1 MKKIYL
7 QILFIISF
15 YIIAKSK
22 SDEQNKIGI
31 NKKNLVIGSKIREE
45 EIQNINN
52 HEKDEMI
59 QKKPSIYK
67 SINDDKKQEYKAM
80 VVIGHILSYI
90 SFFLIFC
97 VIVVWLV
104 HICTYSEPEYK
115 KLDKDFE
122 FNDFWKKSCAI
133 FCYCCNR

>member
-7 QILFIISF
+7 QILFIVSF
-15 YIIAKSK
+15 FIIVKSK

-45 EIQNINN
+45 IQNMKN
-52 HEKDEMI
+52 HEKNEMI

-67 SINDDKKQEYKAM
+67 SSNDDKKQEYKAM
-80 VVIGHILSYI
+80 IVIGHILSYI
-90 SFFLIFC
+90 SFFIIIW
-97 VIVVWLV
+97 VIVGWGIHKSV
-104 HICTYSEPEYK
+104 YGKPEYEK
-115 KLDKDFE
+115 IDKDFE
-122 FNDFWKKSCAI
+122 FNNFWKKSCAI